1 MARSGIT
8 YAQVAAVCDGMVA
21 RSETPTIDSVRRAL
35 GTGSPNTVH
44 AHLKAWR
51 AAQPAKQV
59 VVHELPAD
67 LVASFSREIAKAA
80 AGARAEIEGSLV
92 QAQAEADELSAAGEA
107 LEEQVSDL
115 TEQLTSLGA
124 ERDAAVATA
133 TAHAGEIERL
143 VADIA
148 RERELAG
155 NAQTETAMA
164 RLKLESQAAKI
175 IDQEREI
182 DRLRV
187 ALEKSDLARQ
197 EAVTASAVLTAR
209 LQDAE
214 RRVIESAAREQ
225 AADARTKAAEDRAEK
240 ISLQV
245 SQIALELNA
254 AKVQLQAQQGALD
267 TAAREIEAAKTTVS
281 EARESATKSGEEC
294 AELRGQLGATKE
306 ALAEAKRMIS
316 DASETTKK
324 DTKKVS

>member
-1 MARSGIT
+1 MARTGIT
-8 YAQVAAVCDGMVA
+8 YSQVSAVCDGMVA
-21 RSETPTIDSVRRAL
+21 RSETPTIDSVRCAL

-59 VVHELPAD
+59 VVHELPVD
-67 LVASFSREIAKAA
+67 LVASFGREIAKAA

-92 QAQAEADELSAAGEA
+92 QAQAEADELSASGVA

-115 TEQLTSLGA
+115 TEQLTGVGA

-175 IDQEREI
+175 IDQDREI
-182 DRLRV
+182 ERLRV

-197 EAVTASAVLTAR
+197 EAVTAAAVLTAR
-209 LQDAE
+209 LQDAD
-214 RRVIESAAREQ
+214 RRVSESAAREQ

-240 ISLQV
+240 ISVQV

-254 AKVQLQAQQGALD
+254 AKVHIQAQQGALD
-267 TAAREIEAAKTTVS
+267 TAAREIEAAKNAAR
-281 EARESATKSGEEC
+281 EARELAKKSGEES
-294 AELRGQLGATKE
+294 AQLRGQLEATKE
-306 ALAEAKRMIS
+306 SFSEVKRVVS
-316 DASETTKK
+316 DATETTKK
-324 DTKKVS
+324 DAKKVS